1 MQWRDAADWLGFGSN
16 GHGRVSTAPRLSLSV
31 FEWPGAGA
39 WVPWLWVPLLLLV
52 AVPFPLFQW
61 PLPER
66 AVPIMWLLVAGGLVL
81 LARVAQASWPLA
93 LLILWAVVRAAMM
106 QFPHRGLQLLLLLT
120 FCALLY
126 VAARDLPPR
135 AQPWAAR
142 LLMAALAWEMAF
154 GVLNLFG
161 TYPGMQWVSP
171 EYHGR
176 PMGFLTHT
184 NYYGSFL
191 ALALP
196 VAWSVLGVAGAAAVF
211 GMVVLTFSGGP
222 VISAAVG
229 VLFMVWADLGRR
241 TRWAVAGG
249 LAGVV
254 ATVMTRHEW
263 RLSGRREV
271 WLTALPEYLRYPLI
285 GQGLGS
291 WRVWAEDIN
300 TRFTREAV
308 QAKVA
313 AGASLE
319 EASRQTPPSVFAT
332 LQAHN
337 EPYQLAFELGL
348 IGLVLVGLW
357 ALQAALL
364 ARRAVATAPHPVGPW
379 WAPGHLPL
387 ERAWVAVLLTAAVNS
402 LGSNTFHLPAQAAI
416 TLWALGSLQGRAAR
430 MGTPPEPAYR
440 PLIGA
445 KSQRRLRR
453 AAAERT

>member
-1 MQWRDAADWLGFGSN
+1 MQWRGAADWLGLGPN
-16 GHGRVSTAPRLSLSV
+16 GHGRAAAAPRLTPST
-31 FEWPGAGA
+31 FEWPKAGVYA
-39 WVPWLWVPLLLLV
+39 PWLWVPLLALI
-52 AVPFPLFQW
+52 AIPFPLFGW

-66 AVPIMWLLVAGGLVL
+66 AVPIMWLLVIGGLVL
-81 LARVAQASWPLA
+81 LSRVAQASWPLA
-93 LLILWAVVRAAMM
+93 LLILWAVVRGAMM
-106 QFPHRGLQLLLLLT
+106 QFPHRALQLLLLLA
-120 FCALLY
+120 FASLLY
-126 VAARDLPPR
+126 VAARELPR
-135 AQPWAAR
+135 RVQRWV
-142 LLMAALAWEMAF
+142 ALALMVGLGWEMAF

-161 TYPGMQWVSP
+161 TYPGMAWVDP
-171 EYHGR
+171 NYHGR

-196 VAWSVLGVAGAAAVF
+196 VAWSLFGVGAAAAVF
-211 GMVVLTFSGGP
+211 GMIVMTLSGGP
-222 VISAAVG
+222 VISASVG

-249 LAGVV
+249 LAGVI

-271 WLTALPEYLRYPLI
+271 WFAFLPEYLRYPVI

-291 WRVWAEDIN
+291 WRVLAEDLN

-319 EASRQTPPSVFAT
+319 QATQQTPPSVFAT

-357 ALQAALL
+357 VLQAGLL
-364 ARRAVATAPHPVGPW
+364 ARRALANEPAPVGPW

-387 ERAWVAVLLTAAVNS
+387 ERAWIAVLLTAAVNS
-402 LGSNTFHLPAQAAI
+402 LGSPVFHLPAQAAI
-416 TLWALGSLQGRAAR
+416 TLWALGSLQGSVARLGTQAA
-430 MGTPPEPAYR
+430 PDYR
-440 PLIGA
+440 PLIGT
-445 KSQRRLRR
+445 KPQRRPKRV
-453 AAAERT
+453 AAERT